1 MSFQRVAAI
10 VSILCFLALSVSAEF
25 YPHRIYKER
34 KKTNLD
40 FGWKFYRNSPAGTP
54 SDSNYND
61 AGWVTVNIPHSA
73 SYDPPTPD
81 GEAQGHQGIC
91 WYRKRFTV
99 PSTAKHTGKVFLE
112 FEGAMQSADV
122 YLNGKLLGTHD
133 NSGFTW
139 FGFDISDKVSRTG
152 ENVLAVRLDNRFTQA
167 IPPGRELTV
176 GYPDYYLFS
185 GLYRDVWL
193 ICTDQCHIPL
203 YGQRISTPAASASS
217 ATVRIKTTVASA
229 AAGQVK
235 VRYTFVDPSRT
246 GAFMA
251 DSITRSVAENQTV
264 VLDSVFGP
272 IASPALW
279 SPETPN
285 LYTLYTQVY
294 LNDQLADDYVDR
306 FGVRWFTWTPE
317 EAFALNG
324 QETII
329 KGASVHQSLGWIQNA
344 LPTSRFF
351 KEIALMKDMGAN
363 LARCAHFPRDP
374 SFYNAC
380 DELGMLV
387 MVEVPTWGNECPAY
401 PDSFWIRLNNCMKE
415 MIDVGYNHPSIIS
428 WGTFNEPYSSF
439 NAPTQLPLLNNTAHQ
454 LDSTRL
460 TYLALNVLNNT
471 SLATATDICG
481 LNYNELVGD
490 AASIKTRIIN
500 TEYHEGWIYWCFR
513 GDVNDNESASGYA
526 MQRWTKW
533 TALFSTTRVNKI
545 AGGCMWS
552 FNDYWSPFIQKPMGV
567 VDHYRIP
574 KAVYYL
580 FRKNWTGKASETP
593 VQGLT
598 PTSLLLTTDNDMLVA
613 DSTDIAII
621 TASFRDAAG
630 VCVDTKAGPSDS
642 IPVTFTLQG
651 PANNFGPLTVKACG
665 GKCAL
670 MIKSKNTPG
679 NIVVSA
685 TAPNLPAAQP
695 ITIPSIPLDTSALD
709 IPVRWMGKPVAQP
722 AYVTVK
728 QIKNK
733 LLISLP
739 PARKSGSTVTLFS
752 MNGQKMS
759 CPVSVKGGMLTIN
772 TSALATGNYFLSIG
786 KDNRSI
792 KTIFIVN

>member
-1 MSFQRVAAI
+1 MMYQRMMMI
-10 VSILCFLALSVSAEF
+10 VFFVCLFSLTVSAEF
-25 YPHRIYKER
+25 YPERMYKER
-34 KKTNLD
+34 KKASLD
-40 FGWKFYRNSPAGTP
+40 YGWKFYRNSPTGTP

-91 WYRKRFTV
+91 WYRKRFSI
-99 PSTAKHTGKVFLE
+99 PSTAKHTGKIFLE

-139 FGFDISDKVSRTG
+139 FGFDITDQVSRTG
-152 ENVLAVRLDNRFTQA
+152 QNVLAVRLDNRFTQS

-176 GYPDYYLFS
+176 GYSDYYLFS

-193 ICTDQCHIPL
+193 ICTDQCYIPL

-217 ATVRIKTTVASA
+217 ATVRIKTTVSSAST
-229 AAGQVK
+229 GQVK
-235 VRYTFVDPSRT
+235 VRYSFVDPSRI
-246 GAFMA
+246 GAFRV
-251 DSITRSVAENQTV
+251 DSISRSLAANQTV

-272 IASPALW
+272 ITSPALW

-294 LNDQLADDYVDR
+294 LNDQLTDDYVDR
-306 FGVRWFTWTPE
+306 FGIRWFTWTPE

-324 QETII
+324 QETVI

-351 KEIALMKDMGAN
+351 KEIALIKDMGAN

-380 DELGMLV
+380 DELGLLV

-439 NAPTQLPLLNNTAHQ
+439 NAPGQLPLLNNTAHQ

-481 LNYNELVGD
+481 LNYNELIGD

-513 GDVNDNESASGYA
+513 GDVNDNESSSGYA

-533 TALFSTTRVNKI
+533 TALFSTTRANKI

-552 FNDYWSPFIQKPMGV
+552 FNDYWSPFIQKPMGA

-598 PTSLLLTTDNDMLVA
+598 PAKLQLNTDNDMLIA

-621 TASFRDAAG
+621 TASIRDAAG
-630 VCVDTKAGPSDS
+630 VCVDTKAGASDS

-651 PANNFGPLTVKACG
+651 PANYFGSLTVKAYG

-670 MIKSKNTPG
+670 MVKSKNTPG
-679 NIVVSA
+679 TIVISA
-685 TAPNLPAAQP
+685 TAPNLPATQP
-695 ITIPSIPLDTSALD
+695 ISIPSIPLDTSAME
-709 IPVRWMGKPVAQP
+709 IPVKWTGKALTRSLR
-722 AYVTVK
+722 ATVK
-728 QIKNK
+728 QIRNK
-733 LLISLP
+733 IVISLP
-739 PARKSGSTVTLFS
+739 AMEKTGLAVSLFS
-752 MNGQKMS
+752 MNGQKIS
-759 CPVSVKGGMLTIN
+759 CPVSLKGRTLTIN
-772 TSALATGNYFLSIG
+772 TSAISMGNYFLSIG
-786 KDNRSI
+786 TDNRSVS
-792 KTIFIVN
+792 KIFIVN